1 MIQLLLLFLL
11 SHFIADFVTQTDYMI
26 NRKREYWKDLKLS
39 KGLTEHIL
47 HHLIITFIIVF
58 VFYGYDHSFIPSLII
73 IGGIHY
79 TIDWAKV
86 EFSDQLIKKCKSKN
100 NQKKNIF
107 DYILE
112 KNTFHFLIDQLLHI
126 FTIYIVLRLF
136 QKTASLGYLVYY
148 IEEIV
153 FNHAPISGNSKIILL
168 IIFFI
173 LLTFGSGYLIA
184 SIFKDIKKDVVKT
197 DEIAAALEEMS
208 EDELS
213 HLQSN
218 IQNFD
223 KDFLV
228 EKAWEVI
235 EHENNSTK
243 SIKIQYQ
250 IFNEPDNDTY
260 GRYIGYL
267 ERVLI
272 AVFVVINA
280 YPGLA
285 LLAAFKTLTRFKQ
298 LESKSFAEYYLIGT
312 LISMVIGV
320 VIGGLIKVIII

>member
-26 NRKREYWKDLKLS
+26 NRKREYWKASKLS

-47 HHLIITFIIVF
+47 HHQIITLIIVV
-58 VFYGYDHSFIPSLII
+58 VFYGYDHYLIPSLII

-79 TIDWAKV
+79 TLDWAKV
-86 EFSDQLIKKCKSKN
+86 EFSDHLINKCKAKN
-100 NQKKNIF
+100 TKKKNIF

-112 KNTFHFLIDQLLHI
+112 KYTFHFLIDQLLHI
-126 FTIYIVLRLF
+126 FTIFIVLRLF
-136 QKTASLGYLVYY
+136 QKTASLGYLIYY

-168 IIFFI
+168 VIFFI

-184 SIFKDIKKDVVKT
+184 FIFKDIKKDVVKT
-197 DEIAAALEEMS
+197 DEIAAALEQMS

-218 IQNFD
+218 IKNFD
-223 KDFLV
+223 KDFLI
-228 EKAWEVI
+228 EKVWEVK
-235 EHENNSTK
+235 ENENNSTK

-250 IFNEPDNDTY
+250 IFNEPDNDTS

-272 AVFVVINA
+272 AAFVVINA

-320 VIGGLIKVIII
+320 VIGGLIKMIII